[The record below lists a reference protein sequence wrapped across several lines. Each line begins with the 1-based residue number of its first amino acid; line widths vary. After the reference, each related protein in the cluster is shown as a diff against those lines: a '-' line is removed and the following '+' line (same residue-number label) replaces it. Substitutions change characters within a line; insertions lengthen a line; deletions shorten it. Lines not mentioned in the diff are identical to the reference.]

1 MKQLCDYHV
10 HTTFSDGKNTPE
22 EMVLFAIEKKMSAL
36 GFSDHSYTF
45 FDESYCIKRN
55 KIAEYRHEI
64 ARLKEKY
71 KDKITIYCGIEQDY
85 YSKESVLDYD
95 YAIGSVHYLE
105 KGAKHLAVDESEE
118 TFKKTANEY
127 FSGDYYAFAEEYFN
141 IVANFANV
149 PEIKIIGH
157 FDLITKFNE
166 GGKLFDESNP
176 RYVAAWKTCAD
187 KLLVA
192 KKVFEI
198 NTGAISRGY
207 RSKPYPSKAIREY
220 IKGNGGKFILA
231 SDSHVKET
239 LCFGFEKYTD

>member
-1 MKQLCDYHV
+1 MKPLCDYHV

-22 EMVLFAIEKKMSAL
+22 EIVLCAIEKKMSAL

-45 FDESYCIKRN
+45 FDTRYCMQKE
-55 KIAEYRHEI
+55 KIADYKREI

-71 KDKITIYCGIEQDY
+71 KDKIEISCGIEQDY
-85 YSKESVLDYD
+85 YSKISVSDYD
-95 YAIGSVHYLE
+95 YAIGSVHFVKKGDNYLE
-105 KGAKHLAVDESEE
+105 IDESEE
-118 TFKKTANEY
+118 TFTKTANEY

-141 IVANFANV
+141 TVARFSKM

-176 RYVAAWKTCAD
+176 RYVVAWKTCAD
-187 KLLVA
+187 KLLAA

-207 RSKPYPSKAIREY
+207 RSEPYPSKAIREY
-220 IKGNGGKFILA
+220 IKEKGGKFILA
-231 SDSHVKET
+231 SDSHIKET
-239 LCFGFEKYTD
+239 LCFWFEKYAD